1 MSKPLSG
8 GQAMKRPYFVVKR
21 ISPQMWLEM
30 CGGTIRGRHISK
42 ITTVI
47 KRRVRRVNQATLLGI

>member
-1 MSKPLSG
+1 
-8 GQAMKRPYFVVKR
+8 MKRPYFVVKR

-30 CGGTIRGRHISK
+30 CGGTIRGRHVSK